1 MTMLFTTSTQAAQT
15 ASKVAALTWPSETE
29 LAAVCAELRRRPALV
44 PYEQCHALREQLAEV
59 VRAAGFVVQ
68 GGDCAELFC
77 EVSPDLTA
85 RKAAQLEELGALLS
99 PLSSAAPVVAI
110 GRIAGQFAKSRT
122 DATEQTT
129 DGAVVPV
136 YLGDAVNELEATGG
150 SRTPQPKRLLRA
162 YERSAEVIGHLADL
176 PAANSV
182 FTSHE
187 ALLMPYEEPLVRP
200 GEEGR
205 GYASSGHL
213 LWIGDRTRQVAG
225 PHVAFAACVANPIA
239 VKLGPTAS
247 PEDVV
252 SLVERL
258 DPARQPGRLTFVAR
272 LGADRVT
279 EHLPPLVKAAVDR
292 GASPLWMCDP
302 MHGNTVKR
310 GRRKARVVDHIIE
323 EVRGFVRAARRC
335 GVHPAGVH
343 LEMTPDRVL
352 ECVDHA
358 GQLFV
363 DCDPSRYRSGCDPR
377 LNPEQARRVVAAFA
391 EEVA

>member
-1 MTMLFTTSTQAAQT
+1 MLFTTSTPAAAHT
-15 ASKVAALTWPSETE
+15 ASKVAAPTWSSQAE
-29 LAAVCAELRRRPALV
+29 LAAVCAELGRRPALV
-44 PYEQCHALREQLAEV
+44 PYEQCHALQEQLADV
-59 VRAAGFVVQ
+59 AHADGFVVQ

-77 EVSPDLTA
+77 DVSPELTA
-85 RKAAQLEELGALLS
+85 RKVAQLEELGAFLTQL
-99 PLSSAAPVVAI
+99 PSAAPVVMI

-122 DATEQTT
+122 DATEQTA
-129 DGAVVPV
+129 DGSVVPV
-136 YLGDAVNELEATGG
+136 YLGDAVNELEVTSG

-162 YERSAEVIGHLADL
+162 YECSAEVIGHLADL

-187 ALLMPYEEPLVRP
+187 ALLLPYEEPLVRP
-200 GEEGR
+200 SEEGR

-225 PHVAFAACVANPIA
+225 PHVAFAARVANPVA

-247 PEDVV
+247 SEEVA

-279 EHLPPLVKAAVDR
+279 EQLPVLVKAASDR

-310 GRRKARVVDHIIE
+310 GHRKARVVDRIIE

-335 GVHPAGVH
+335 GVHPAGIH
-343 LEMTPDRVL
+343 LEMTPDSVL

-358 GQLFV
+358 EQLFV